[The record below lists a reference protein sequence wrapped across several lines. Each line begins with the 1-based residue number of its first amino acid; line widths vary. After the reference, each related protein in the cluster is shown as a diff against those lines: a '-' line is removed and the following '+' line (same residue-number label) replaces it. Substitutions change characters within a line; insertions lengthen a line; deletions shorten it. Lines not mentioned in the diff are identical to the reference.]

1 MTLAEK
7 SSIFQKAIDTVE
19 ALSPE
24 EQNILI
30 DIIQKRLKQQHRAQL
45 LKAVAESEKDY
56 ETGNVHRGTVAD
68 LMAELDESKL

>member
-1 MTLAEK
+1 MTQAEK

-24 EQNILI
+24 EQNMLI
-30 DIIQKRLKQQHRAQL
+30 EIIQNRLKQQHRDEL

-56 ETGNVHRGTVAD
+56 ELGNVRRGTVAD
-68 LMAELDESKL
+68 LMAELDE

>member
-1 MTLAEK
+1 MNLAEK
-7 SSIFQKAIDTVE
+7 TSLFQKAIDTVE

-30 DIIQKRLKQQHRAQL
+30 DIIQNRLKQQHRDEL

-56 ETGNVHRGTVAD
+56 EIGNVRRGTVAD
-68 LMAELDESKL
+68 LMAELDE